1 MSIDILFE
9 LQQETR
15 RLFIAGSAMAA
26 NDLRLNKL
34 LPGLKKLGETA
45 PVFNRLATAAEELL
59 AASREDSAAK
69 LLELSTLLVAV
80 LYTQGKTDMAGEPQP
95 VQGAGIDLPTDSPYR
110 KLHPFIE
117 VLTTKGQGRLEQI
130 RVSYQDGSFLDLR
143 ALPAVCAALEDSY
156 AEIPDFVQEKLI
168 PAFGASAVP
177 VLQSQLSLQGGK
189 GDGRRLQLLHRQ
201 LGDAMLELVAEGA
214 SSGSPEVKL
223 AAISILGAYAD
234 QEPLLLELS
243 RDKRKDVRAAA
254 YDALA
259 RIGTEPALDRLYEAA
274 VAKDGAIVVEPIR
287 RSGSPQLLG
296 RLIRHGEQAL
306 LQYLNGEAKQK
317 TEASEQLLIVLHAL
331 EGSGKKIAAAAFPF
345 VQQLLTTA
353 AYLVPETEN
362 AQEAAAE
369 LLLEM
374 ELPEADRLA
383 IELGNSAKGPFI
395 PYGFR
400 AAFRTLSPAEIYD
413 RYAGQL
419 NGSKSKAGKELLG
432 AIREVVYREAYDK
445 DEDRYDEPVAREEA
459 WDPRWVSLFV
469 RLDQP
474 MLVCMFAQRAD
485 KEVTAYLTGKLREAR
500 WGVKDS
506 TDMLVTLFRIRYKE
520 APERFME
527 LLERGAAK
535 NMYYMNGQ
543 QRRLLASMPKSYAP
557 RLRAFGEKLTY
568 ESLRTDWM
576 TQIEEI
582 EQAPESAEEDNGR
595 GLWGWLKSK
604 MS

>member
-26 NDLRLNKL
+26 NDLRLNRL

-45 PVFNRLATAAEELL
+45 PVFNRLAAATEELL
-59 AASREDSAAK
+59 GASREDSAAK
-69 LLELSTLLVAV
+69 LLELSTLLVAI
-80 LYTQGKTDMAGEPQP
+80 LYTQGKTDAAGEPQP
-95 VQGAGIDLPTDSPYR
+95 VQGAGIALATDIPYR

-117 VLTTKGQGRLEQI
+117 ALTTKGQGRLEQI
-130 RVSYQDGSFLDLR
+130 RVSYEDGSFLDLR

-177 VLQSQLSLQGGK
+177 VLQSQLNLQGGK

-201 LGDAMLELVAEGA
+201 LGATMLELVAEGA
-214 SSGSPEVKL
+214 STGSTEVKL

-234 QEPLLLELS
+234 QEPLLLALS

-254 YDALA
+254 YAALA
-259 RIGTEPALDRLYEAA
+259 SIGTAPALDRLYEAA
-274 VAKDGAIVVEPIR
+274 VSKDGEIAVEPIR
-287 RSGSPQLLG
+287 QSGSPQLLE
-296 RLIRHGEQAL
+296 RLIRQGEQAL
-306 LQYLNGEAKQK
+306 AQYSNGEAKLR
-317 TEASEQLLIVLHAL
+317 TEASGQLLVVLHAL
-331 EGSGKKIAAAAFPF
+331 EGAGKKMASEAFPF
-345 VQQLLTTA
+345 VQRLLTTG

-374 ELPEADRLA
+374 DLPEADQLA
-383 IELGNSAKGPFI
+383 IELGNGGNGPFI
-395 PYGFR
+395 RYGFR
-400 AAFRTLSPAEIYD
+400 AAFRRLTPTAVYD
-413 RYAGQL
+413 RYAGQF
-419 NGSKSKAGKELLG
+419 NSAKSKTAKELLA
-432 AIREVVYREAYDK
+432 AIREVVYRDAYDE
-445 DEDRYDEPVAREEA
+445 DEDRYGEPVAREEA
-459 WDPRWVSLFV
+459 WDSRWLSLFI

-474 MLVCMFAQRAD
+474 GLVCMFAQRPD

-500 WGVKDS
+500 WGVKDAG
-506 TDMLVTLFRIRYKE
+506 DMLATLFRIRYKE

-527 LLERGAAK
+527 LLERGAAR

-543 QRRLLASMPKSYAP
+543 QRRLVASMPKSYAP

-568 ESLRTDWM
+568 ESLRAEWM
-576 TQIEEI
+576 TQIDEI
-582 EQAPESAEEDNGR
+582 EQAPESAEEENGR